1 MPIKPENTPFLSAVW
16 IFNGDKHRFPSG
28 VFTDQSLAEE
38 WIKTN
43 RLTGTLTA
51 YPLNQGVYEWAVE
64 TGCFKP
70 KREDQMTPSFI
81 GNFSS
86 ASQPHEHYEDGE

>member
-1 MPIKPENTPFLSAVW
+1 MQEKQNDDHSLSVVW
-16 IFNGDKHRFPSG
+16 VFNGDKHPFPSG
-28 VFTDQSLAEE
+28 VFTDQTLAEE

-43 RLTGTLTA
+43 KLTGTLTA

-64 TGCFKP
+64 RGYFKA
-70 KREDQMTPSFI
+70 KREDQTTPSFI

-86 ASQPHEHYEDGE
+86 ASQPHEHYEDGD